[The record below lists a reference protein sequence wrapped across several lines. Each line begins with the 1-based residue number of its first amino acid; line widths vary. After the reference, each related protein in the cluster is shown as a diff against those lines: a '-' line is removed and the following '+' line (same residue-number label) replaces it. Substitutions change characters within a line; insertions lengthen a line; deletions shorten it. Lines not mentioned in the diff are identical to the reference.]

1 MEINKYHI
9 LIIII
14 VGIGILG
21 MYEVNKSSIEKSYLV
36 VENKIKEAGKKCF
49 LEDKCEEKFTLND
62 LIEKG
67 YIKEAID
74 PITKEDIDKN
84 KCLKYENNEIIFCK

>member
-1 MEINKYHI
+1 MGINKYYI

-67 YIKEAID
+67 YINEAID
-74 PITKEDIDKN
+74 PITKEYIDKN
-84 KCLKYENNEIIFCK
+84 KCLKY

>member
-1 MEINKYHI
+1 MEKNKYHI

-21 MYEVNKSSIEKSYLV
+21 MFEVNKSSIEKSYLV

-49 LEDKCEEKFTLND
+49 LEEKCAE
-62 LIEKG
+62 
-67 YIKEAID
+67 
-74 PITKEDIDKN
+74 
-84 KCLKYENNEIIFCK
+84 

>member
-1 MEINKYHI
+1 MGINKYYI

-67 YIKEAID
+67 YM
-74 PITKEDIDKN
+74 KN
-84 KCLKYENNEIIFCK
+84 NHTCGGYIWRYL

>member
-21 MYEVNKSSIEKSYLV
+21 MFEVNKSSIEKSYLV

-49 LEDKCEEKFTLND
+49 LEEKCPEEFTLND
-62 LIEKG
+62 FNSNLRKLFGDE
-67 YIKEAID
+67 
-74 PITKEDIDKN
+74 
-84 KCLKYENNEIIFCK
+84 